1 MFAGHT
7 AHERHWSGA
16 LPAMTLFGLPYIHA
30 VFDVL
35 AWLASMTVFTLTT
48 RHLLPPQALPANRVP
63 YPGLY
68 AVTAG
73 MGALSGAMFFGTAN
87 ALLSGERALGFSMV
101 GGIAGAILAVEAF
114 KRVAGVAGST
124 GIVFAA
130 PFAATVAVGRWG
142 CFFSGLADFTYGT
155 HTAGPWGVDFG
166 DGIARHPV
174 QLYES
179 FAMAA
184 MFVLLIWRF
193 RVRDRFWLANGF
205 YLTVGWYGLQRF
217 AWEFLKPYATIVGPF
232 NLFHF
237 VCLGLVLYA
246 AAMIRSG
253 GRSCMTA

>member
-1 MFAGHT
+1 M
-7 AHERHWSGA
+7 SY
-16 LPAMTLFGLPYIHA
+16 FGLPYIHA
-30 VFDVL
+30 AFDVL
-35 AWLASMTVFTLTT
+35 AWLASMTVFVLTT
-48 RHLLPPQALPANRVP
+48 RHLIPAEALPANRVSH
-63 YPGLY
+63 PGLY

-73 MGALSGAMFFGTAN
+73 SGALCGAMFFGTAN
-87 ALLSGERALGFSMV
+87 ALLSGQHALGFSMV
-101 GGIAGAILAVEAF
+101 GGIAGAIAAIEAF
-114 KRVAGVAGST
+114 KRFTGVSGST

-155 HTAGPWGVDFG
+155 PTTVPWAVDFG
-166 DGIARHPV
+166 DGVARHPV

-184 MFVLLIWRF
+184 MLVVLIQRF
-193 RVRDRFWLANGF
+193 IARDRFWLSNGF

-217 AWEFLKPYATIVGPF
+217 VWEFFKPYATLLGPF

-253 GRSCMTA
+253 GRACTTA